1 MNFSQWV
8 VSPVSVLGEFSLF
21 GADTARALRRILRRR
36 GLFLRHCEFIGVT
49 SITITSVA
57 ALFLG
62 GVLGYQ
68 LYVSL
73 HFFGAES
80 LLGGSVGVALFRE
93 LAPVMAAIMVTGRA
107 GAAMAAEIATMRITE
122 QIDAL
127 EVMAID
133 PIEYLIA
140 PRVAAG
146 VLMMPILGILF
157 AIVGSISAALVACGI
172 MGLSYAT
179 FWTQFTWVVDKID
192 IIHCLLKSAVF
203 GLVFSWLGCFCGF
216 TAHGGAQAVG
226 VATRNTVVASCLTIL
241 LSDYVLTSLLPF
253 GFSKLQAN

>member
-1 MNFSQWV
+1 MNLQVFLLE
-8 VSPVSVLGEFSLF
+8 PTLVLGDFSLF
-21 GADTARALRRILRRR
+21 GADVVRAARKLWKRR
-36 GLFLRHCEFIGVT
+36 GLFVKQCEFIGVT
-49 SITITSVA
+49 SIAITAVA
-57 ALFLG
+57 GFFLG

-73 HFFGAES
+73 HLFGAEG

-107 GAAMAAEIATMRITE
+107 GAAMAAELATMRITE

-133 PIEYLIA
+133 PVEYLVA
-140 PRVAAG
+140 PRVSAAI
-146 VLMMPILGILF
+146 LMMPILGVFF
-157 AIVGSISAALVACGI
+157 AIVASLAASLIACGV

-179 FWTQFTWVVDKID
+179 YWNQYTVVVDFID
-192 IIHCLLKSAVF
+192 IVHCLTKSAVF
-203 GLVFSWLGCFCGF
+203 GLVFSWVGCFNGF
-216 TAHGGAQAVG
+216 NAHGGAQSVG

-253 GFSKLQAN
+253 GHSKLILD